1 MKACT
6 ESEGFTKRP
15 SRVVLYPRARE
26 RGIGVN
32 DSNVMLG
39 R

>member
-1 MKACT
+1 M
-6 ESEGFTKRP
+6 SEGFTQRP
-15 SRVVLYPRARE
+15 SRVVVYPRARE

-32 DSNVMLG
+32 DGNVMVG